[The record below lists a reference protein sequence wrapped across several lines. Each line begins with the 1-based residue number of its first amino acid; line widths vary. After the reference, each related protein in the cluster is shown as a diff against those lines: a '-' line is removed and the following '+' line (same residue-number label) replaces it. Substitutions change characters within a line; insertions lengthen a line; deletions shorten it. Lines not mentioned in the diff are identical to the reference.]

1 MSYNLSMYRKF
12 ILDPSNQLKQM
23 WAELM
28 IDASV
33 LMLSMSMFVSISL
46 WFSMSMLIL
55 MSMSM
60 SMSMLMS
67 MLVSGLVESV

>member
-1 MSYNLSMYRKF
+1 MSYNLSMYSKF
-12 ILDPSNQLKQM
+12 ILDPSNQLKQV

-28 IDASV
+28 VDAPV
-33 LMLSMSMFVSISL
+33 LMLSMSMFMSISL
-46 WFSMSMLIL
+46 SISKSMSIL
-55 MSMSM
+55 MSM